1 MQIENEAGCISNEFI
16 SSARDRNIAFNVSL
30 FDQVP
35 FLHWTGRFL
44 SHRVWIYLK
53 KKKKERERRKEE
65 KEEEEERKKK
75 EVGR

>member
-1 MQIENEAGCISNEFI
+1 MWAWMNRTQIGNEAGCISNEFI
-16 SSARDRNIAFNVSL
+16 SSIRDLVIAFNVSL

-53 KKKKERERRKEE
+53 KK
-65 KEEEEERKKK
+65 
-75 EVGR
+75 